1 MGPAKRA
8 DKPDKADQAAKRLK
22 ETKPDEVSPAT
33 RPQVQM
39 ATPQEVLEWKDPGHV
54 VGSCL
59 PHLKHLIQYIQSVLP
74 QHTDKPGE
82 ALSLLPPLEIH
93 NDKSK
98 QSGWKER
105 WVPHNALTS
114 LERSG
119 VYEAAGSLFWLV
131 PFPQDREF
139 GDVDDWDWAL
149 VEEFCDRLSME
160 HASNGILI
168 CPCPFGVYVHADD
181 TGRMKLDSEYPKA
194 LNVVR
199 PSLLPVFGYYLALAR
214 AVQKGAADHVKAL
227 LLSARSVTLQLNLIS
242 CGSQVARLGIAW
254 SHDQKL
260 NANMGDTF
268 VSWFLKFTI
277 AIKDY
282 AGLQK
287 DLPSW
292 LEKRKIFY
300 EGKPVNQNVMKAVK
314 FPGFALI
321 QRIFSNDWSLR
332 IFERFLKL
340 PCPVLDFWPL
350 HLHRCAQ
357 TFFKDGVFD
366 ALITLQRAYGREILT
381 GQYTKLMRLMHC
393 TQNTCKKLGTDP
405 EPEVPRPI

>member
-1 MGPAKRA
+1 MVAAKRA
-8 DKPDKADQAAKRLK
+8 DNKQDKTDQAAKRLK
-22 ETKPDEVSPAT
+22 ETKPPAVSPAT
-33 RPQVQM
+33 RPQVQV

-59 PHLKHLIQYIQSVLP
+59 PHLKHLIQYIHSVLP

-105 WVPHNALTS
+105 WVPKNALTS

-119 VYEAAGSLFWLV
+119 VYEAAGSLFWLI

-168 CPCPFGVYVHADD
+168 CPCPFGVYVHKDGI
-181 TGRMKLDSEYPKA
+181 GRMKLDSEYPKA

-227 LLSARSVTLQLNLIS
+227 LLSARTVTLQLNLIS
-242 CGSQVARLGIAW
+242 CGSQVARLGIGW

-268 VSWFLKFTI
+268 VSWFLKFTV

-282 AGLQK
+282 TGLQK

-292 LEKRKIFY
+292 LEKHKIFY

-321 QRIFSNDWSLR
+321 QRFFSMIGPSVFLNGFSNSPARCWIFGPYIYRGVRRLSSKMAYWMLSSLCNGPMA
-332 IFERFLKL
+332 ER
-340 PCPVLDFWPL
+340 C
-350 HLHRCAQ
+350 
-357 TFFKDGVFD
+357 
-366 ALITLQRAYGREILT
+366 
-381 GQYTKLMRLMHC
+381 
-393 TQNTCKKLGTDP
+393 
-405 EPEVPRPI
+405 

>member
-1 MGPAKRA
+1 MVAAKRA
-8 DKPDKADQAAKRLK
+8 DNKSDKTDQAAKRLK
-22 ETKPDEVSPAT
+22 ETKPPAVSPAT
-33 RPQVQM
+33 RPQVQV
-39 ATPQEVLEWKDPGHV
+39 ATPQKVLEWKDPGHV

-59 PHLKHLIQYIQSVLP
+59 PHLKHLIQYIHSVLP

-105 WVPHNALTS
+105 WVPKNALTS

-119 VYEAAGSLFWLV
+119 VYEAAGSLFWLI

-168 CPCPFGVYVHADD
+168 CPCPFGVYVHKDD
-181 TGRMKLDSEYPKA
+181 IGRMKLDSEYPKA

-227 LLSARSVTLQLNLIS
+227 LLSARTVTLQLNLIS
-242 CGSQVARLGIAW
+242 CGS
-254 SHDQKL
+254 
-260 NANMGDTF
+260 
-268 VSWFLKFTI
+268 
-277 AIKDY
+277 
-282 AGLQK
+282 
-287 DLPSW
+287 
-292 LEKRKIFY
+292 
-300 EGKPVNQNVMKAVK
+300 
-314 FPGFALI
+314 
-321 QRIFSNDWSLR
+321 
-332 IFERFLKL
+332 
-340 PCPVLDFWPL
+340 
-350 HLHRCAQ
+350 
-357 TFFKDGVFD
+357 
-366 ALITLQRAYGREILT
+366 
-381 GQYTKLMRLMHC
+381 
-393 TQNTCKKLGTDP
+393 
-405 EPEVPRPI
+405 